1 MDSAETVQEQNRHSA
16 RTADTMPGQSRTVL
30 AQCGESTGTLGAKC
44 RDWVQSAQCGDSA
57 GQVRRQFEYCA

>member
-16 RTADTMPGQSRTVL
+16 RTADTMPGQARTVL

-44 RDWVQSAQCGDSA
+44 GDCAGTVWGQCRASEET
-57 GQVRRQFEYCA
+57 EYCA